1 MDKHQMKQIFDNI
14 EVPKKVLKEAIHQ
27 AVVRAENES
36 NTRRRFKW
44 ARTITNGMAIAA
56 VVCILYLSSGL
67 FLPSVNKA
75 MGSIPIV
82 GQIYKDFQDK
92 VGLSLFK
99 SNLVTALNEKAD
111 SRGITVSVNSSY
123 YDAGQLVYNFT
134 VDNFHS
140 DEKEIMYDVDETS
153 YSDNFSIN
161 YDSLMLKKLNNKQ
174 YAGQL
179 RIYTNGT
186 EIKNG
191 ETVPFVITHINEIQ
205 GNWRF
210 KLPITKKNAGYL
222 ESSKVISAY
231 HNRYQFSNIQVEN
244 GKLGSV
250 LQFTIDY
257 QGIAK
262 HDTVEINEVKDDL
275 GNTYE
280 MSASNI
286 ELGDRIK
293 VNERTVRAKG
303 QTQLESPINPKA
315 KKLTLIADIRSE
327 AEGSEIVPLN
337 AEMPY
342 RLSETKHQNIGIEI
356 NNIKQEGREVLV
368 HYRFT
373 GVDTSNMSKDD
384 LVNIGE
390 TIGLGDIKK
399 MQSWPDPVGDYEEGY
414 YLKGNIAKVKNMKTA
429 EMVSTFEL
437 DDDYNDKLSLKHF
450 EFNEYGL
457 YIDNGVLNDLIQLKP
472 FSFTVPV
479 HQVSQPTEKK

>member
-1 MDKHQMKQIFDNI
+1 MEKHQVKQLYDDI
-14 EVPKKVLKEAIHQ
+14 EVPKKALKKAIHQ

-44 ARTITNGMAIAA
+44 GRTITNGIAVAA
-56 VVCILYLSSGL
+56 VVCILYLTSGL

-82 GQIYKDFQDK
+82 GQIYKEFQDK

-99 SNLVTALNEKAD
+99 SNLVTNLNEKAE
-111 SRGITVSVNSSY
+111 SRGITISVNSSY

-134 VDNFHS
+134 VDNLQTV
-140 DEKEIMYDVDETS
+140 EKEISYDVDQTS
-153 YSDNFSIN
+153 YNDNFSVN
-161 YDSLMLKKLNNKQ
+161 YDSLQLKKINSKQ

-179 RIYTNGT
+179 RLYTNGT
-186 EIKNG
+186 KIKNG
-191 ETVPFVITHINEIQ
+191 DTAPFVITHINEIP
-205 GNWRF
+205 GNWSF
-210 KLPITKKNAGYL
+210 KLPITKKNANYL
-222 ESSKVISAY
+222 ESSKVVSAY

-280 MSASNI
+280 MTSSNI
-286 ELGDRIK
+286 ELGDRKK
-293 VNERTVRAKG
+293 VTERTVRAKG
-303 QTQLESPINPKA
+303 QTQLKSPINPKA

-337 AEMPY
+337 AGMPL

-356 NNIKQEGREVLV
+356 NNIKQEGRKVLV
-368 HYRFT
+368 HYHFT
-373 GVDTSNMSKDD
+373 GVDTSSMSKDD
-384 LVNIGE
+384 LMNIGE
-390 TIGLGDIKK
+390 MIGLGDMKK
-399 MQSWPDPVGDYEEGY
+399 MQSWSDPMGDYEEGY
-414 YLKGNIAKVKNMKTA
+414 YLKANSAKVKNMDTA
-429 EMVSTFEL
+429 EMLSTFEL
-437 DDDYNDKLSLKHF
+437 DDDYDDKLSLKHF
-450 EFNEYGL
+450 EFNEYSL
-457 YIDNGVLNDLIQLKP
+457 YIDKGVLNYLIQLEP

-479 HQVSQPTEKK
+479 HQVSQPPR

>member
-1 MDKHQMKQIFDNI
+1 MEKHQVKQLYDDI
-14 EVPKKVLKEAIHQ
+14 EVPKKALKKAIHQ

-44 ARTITNGMAIAA
+44 GRTITNGIAIAA

-99 SNLVTALNEKAD
+99 SNLVTALNEKAE

-134 VDNFHS
+134 VNNLQS
-140 DEKEIMYDVDETS
+140 DEKEIMYDVDESS
-153 YSDNFSIN
+153 YNDNFSIN
-161 YDSLMLKKLNNKQ
+161 YDSLMLKKLNNMQ

-179 RIYTNGT
+179 RIYTNGN

-191 ETVPFVITHINEIQ
+191 DTVPFVITHINEIQ

-210 KLPITKKNAGYL
+210 KLPITKKNASYL
-222 ESSKVISAY
+222 ESTKVVSAY

-280 MSASNI
+280 MTSSNI
-286 ELGDRIK
+286 ELGDRKK
-293 VNERTVRAKG
+293 VTERTVRAKG
-303 QTQLESPINPKA
+303 QTQLKSPINPKA

-337 AEMPY
+337 AGMPL

-356 NNIKQEGREVLV
+356 NNIKQEGRKVLV
-368 HYRFT
+368 HYHFT
-373 GVDTSNMSKDD
+373 GVDTSSMSKDD
-384 LVNIGE
+384 LMNIGE
-390 TIGLGDIKK
+390 MIGLGDMKK
-399 MQSWPDPVGDYEEGY
+399 MQSWSDPMGDYEEGY
-414 YLKGNIAKVKNMKTA
+414 YLKANTAKVKNMDTA

-437 DDDYNDKLSLKHF
+437 DDDYDDKLSLKHF

-457 YIDNGVLNDLIQLKP
+457 YIDKGVLNDLIQLES

-479 HQVSQPTEKK
+479 HQVSQPPR

>member
-1 MDKHQMKQIFDNI
+1 MEKHQVKQLYDDI
-14 EVPKKVLKEAIHQ
+14 EVPKRALKKAIHQ
-27 AVVRAENES
+27 AVDRAENES
-36 NTRRRFKW
+36 NTKRRFKW
-44 ARTITNGMAIAA
+44 GRTITNGMAVAA
-56 VVCILYLSSGL
+56 VVCILYLTSGL

-82 GQIYKDFQDK
+82 GQIYKEFQDK

-99 SNLVTALNEKAD
+99 SNLVTNLNEKAE
-111 SRGITVSVNSSY
+111 SRGITISVNSSY

-134 VDNFHS
+134 VDNLQS
-140 DEKEIMYDVDETS
+140 GEKELTYNVS
-153 YSDNFSIN
+153 KASFNDNFSIDL
-161 YDSLMLKKLNNKQ
+161 DSLMLKKLNNKQ

-179 RIYTNGT
+179 RLYTKGA

-191 ETVPFVITHINEIQ
+191 DTTPFVITHINEIQ
-205 GNWRF
+205 GNWSF
-210 KLPITKKNAGYL
+210 KLPITKKNASYL
-222 ESSKVISAY
+222 EGSKVVSVH

-244 GKLGSV
+244 GRLGSV

-280 MSASNI
+280 MTSSNI
-286 ELGDRIK
+286 ELGDRKK
-293 VNERTVRAKG
+293 VNERTIRAKG
-303 QTQLESPINPKA
+303 QTLLESPINPKA
-315 KKLTLIADIRSE
+315 KKLTLIANIKSE
-327 AEGSEIVPLN
+327 AEVSEIVPLN
-337 AEMPY
+337 AEMPFHV
-342 RLSETKHQNIGIEI
+342 SETNHQNIGIEI
-356 NNIKQEGREVLV
+356 NNINQKGRKVMV

-373 GVDTSNMSKDD
+373 GIDTSSMNEND

-390 TIGLGDIKK
+390 TIGLGDTKK

-414 YLKGNIAKVKNMKTA
+414 YLKANIAKVKNMNTA

-437 DDDYNDKLSLKHF
+437 DDDYNDKLSLNHF
-450 EFNEYGL
+450 EFSEYGL
-457 YIDNGVLNDLIQLKP
+457 YIDNGVLNQLIQLEP

-479 HQVSQPTEKK
+479 HQVSQHAELK